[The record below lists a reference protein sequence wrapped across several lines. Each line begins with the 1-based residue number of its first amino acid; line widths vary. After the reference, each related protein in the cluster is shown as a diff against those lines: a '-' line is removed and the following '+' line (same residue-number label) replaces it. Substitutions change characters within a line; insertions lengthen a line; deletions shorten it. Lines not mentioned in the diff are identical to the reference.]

1 MDAMHE
7 LFLGRQPIF
16 DRQLEVVGYELLYR
30 AGDVARAEIVNGD
43 EATARVLLNSFIEIG
58 LPKLVGPRTAF
69 INLTRNF
76 IVNQDLLPP
85 ASEHVVL
92 EVLEDIEI
100 DGELV
105 GAISRLAAKGYTIAL
120 DDFVYN
126 DNLRPL
132 VEVADIVK
140 IDLRAVDPEAV
151 HRHVELLRQYPVRL
165 LAEKVETPD
174 ELNTCRELG
183 FDLFQGN
190 FLCSARNVYSRRL
203 PANRMSILRLLA
215 KLQRPQTTVDELE
228 RVVAHDVTLSYKLLR
243 YLNSAA
249 FFGRREITSIRHAIV
264 YLGERAVRNWASL
277 IALAAIDD
285 KPPEL
290 ISTSLVRGRMCEL
303 LARAAQREEP
313 GAAFIAGMFSV
324 LDAIMDAPLTEL
336 LDELPLAE
344 PIRDALLY
352 HRGPFGDILENTVA
366 YDRGEW
372 GQIGFGGLDPGEIGA
387 CYVQAVEWGR
397 ETMAGVA

>member
-1 MDAMHE
+1 MQE

-16 DRQLEVVGYELLYR
+16 DRQLTVVGYELLYR
-30 AGDVARAEIVNGD
+30 AGDVGRAEIVNGD

-58 LPKLVGPRTAF
+58 LPKLVGPSTAF

-85 ASEHVVL
+85 ASERVVL
-92 EVLEDIEI
+92 EVLEDIEA
-100 DGELV
+100 DEELI
-105 GAISRLAAKGYTIAL
+105 GAVSSLAAMGYTIAL
-120 DDFVYN
+120 DDFIYN
-126 DNLRPL
+126 ESLRPL

-140 IDLRAVDPEAV
+140 IDLRTLDPAALN
-151 HRHVELLRQYPVRL
+151 RHVELLRQYPVRL

-174 ELNTCRELG
+174 ELNACRELG
-183 FDLFQGN
+183 FELFQGN
-190 FLCSARNVYSRRL
+190 FLCSASNVCSRRL

-215 KLQRPQTTVDELE
+215 KLQRPQTTVDDLE
-228 RVVAHDVTLSYKLLR
+228 HVIAQDVTLSYKLLR

-249 FFGRREITSIRHAIV
+249 FFGRREISSIRHAIV

-277 IALAAIDD
+277 VALAAIDD

-324 LDAIMDAPLTEL
+324 LDAIMDAPLPEL
-336 LDELPLAE
+336 LDELPLAG
-344 PIRDALLY
+344 PIREALLS

-372 GQIGFGGLDPGEIGA
+372 DQVGCAGLDPGEIGVA
-387 CYVQAVEWGR
+387 YVQAVEWGR
-397 ETMAGVA
+397 HTVAGLA

>member
-1 MDAMHE
+1 MDAMQE

-16 DRQLEVVGYELLYR
+16 DRQLTVVGYELLYR
-30 AGDVARAEIVNGD
+30 AGDVGRAEIVNGD

-58 LPKLVGPRTAF
+58 LPKLVGPSTAF

-85 ASEHVVL
+85 ASERVVL
-92 EVLEDIEI
+92 EVLEDIEA
-100 DGELV
+100 DEELI
-105 GAISRLAAKGYTIAL
+105 GAVSSLAAMGYTIAL
-120 DDFVYN
+120 DDFIYN
-126 DNLRPL
+126 ESLRPL

-140 IDLRAVDPEAV
+140 IDLRTLDPAALN
-151 HRHVELLRQYPVRL
+151 RHVELLRQYPVRL

-174 ELNTCRELG
+174 ELNACRELG
-183 FDLFQGN
+183 FELFQGN
-190 FLCSARNVYSRRL
+190 FLCSASNVCSRRL

-215 KLQRPQTTVDELE
+215 KLQRPQTTVDDLE
-228 RVVAHDVTLSYKLLR
+228 HVIAQDVTLSYKLLR

-249 FFGRREITSIRHAIV
+249 FFGRREISSIRHAIV

-277 IALAAIDD
+277 VALAAIDD

-324 LDAIMDAPLTEL
+324 LDAIMDAPLPEL
-336 LDELPLAE
+336 LDELPLAG
-344 PIRDALLY
+344 PIREALLS

-372 GQIGFGGLDPGEIGA
+372 DQVGCAGLDPGEIGVA
-387 CYVQAVEWGR
+387 YVQAVEWGR
-397 ETMAGVA
+397 HTVAGLA

>member
-1 MDAMHE
+1 MDAMQE

-16 DRQLEVVGYELLYR
+16 DRQLKVVGYELLYR

-43 EATARVLLNSFIEIG
+43 EATARVLLNSFVEIG

-69 INLTRNF
+69 INLTRHF
-76 IVNQDLLPP
+76 IVNEDLLPP

-92 EVLEDIEI
+92 EVLEDIEV
-100 DGELV
+100 DDELI
-105 GAISRLAAKGYTIAL
+105 GAVSRLAARGYTIAL

-126 DNLRPL
+126 DSLRPL

-140 IDLRAVDPEAV
+140 IDLRALDPAALS
-151 HRHVELLRQYPVRL
+151 RHVALLTQYPVRL

-174 ELNTCRELG
+174 ELNTCLELG
-183 FDLFQGN
+183 FELFQGN
-190 FLCSARNVYSRRL
+190 FLCSSRNVYSRRL

-228 RVVAHDVTLSYKLLR
+228 QIIAQDVTLSFKLLR

-264 YLGERAVRNWASL
+264 YLGERAVRTWASL

-290 ISTSLVRGRMCEL
+290 IATSLVRGRMCEL
-303 LARAAQREEP
+303 LAGAARREEP
-313 GAAFIAGMFSV
+313 AAAFIAGMFSV
-324 LDAIMDAPLTEL
+324 LDAIMDAPLPEL

-352 HRGPFGDILENTVA
+352 HRGPFGDILENAVA

-372 GQIGFGGLDPGEIGA
+372 DQVGCAGLDPGEIGA
-387 CYVQAVEWGR
+387 FYVQAVQWSR
-397 ETMAGVA
+397 DTAAGLA